1 MPAVRKVKTAEVGT
15 LAGARVLLV
24 ATVDSTVSA
33 FLLPL
38 IDAVRREGAMAE
50 AAAACGADARE
61 LAARGYV
68 IHPISFSRR
77 LLSLSHARSLW
88 QLVRLLRKGDYD
100 LVHVHTPV
108 AGVVGRIAARIAR
121 VRVVIHTAHGF
132 YFHDRMH
139 PLPRWVLVLVEKTLG
154 RACTDFL
161 FTVSP
166 EDYRTALRS
175 RIARPEKLGCLNSV
189 GVDLAAFDRESAT
202 PVDPASLGLRS
213 GVPVVAFVGRL
224 VKEKGAL
231 DLLRAMRRLKEDD
244 VPTQLLIIGSALPMD
259 RARGFEREACKLI
272 SAGALDN
279 RVHFVGFRSDVPA
292 ILRWVDVLVL
302 PSYREG
308 MPVTI
313 LEAMAAS
320 KPVVATNVRGCREEV
335 VDGVSGWIVPPADPA
350 ALADAI
356 RRVLCDPERAR
367 AMGRAGRARAE
378 AEYDQTRVIA
388 EQLAVYRELLRE
400 HPRHSHAEEAE

>member
-1 MPAVRKVKTAEVGT
+1 MAEADT
-15 LAGARVLLV
+15 LAGARILLV

-38 IDAVRREGAMAE
+38 IDAARREGATAE
-50 AAAACGADARE
+50 AAAACGADARALE
-61 LAARGYV
+61 TRGYV

-77 LLSLSHARSLW
+77 LLSFSHLLAAA
-88 QLVRLLRKGDYD
+88 QLARLLRNGRYD
-100 LVHVHTPV
+100 LVHIHTPV

-121 VRVVIHTAHGF
+121 VPVVIHTAHGF
-132 YFHDRMH
+132 YFHKRMH
-139 PLPRWVLVLVEKTLG
+139 PLPGKALLLLETALG

-166 EDYRTALRS
+166 EDYRTALAS
-175 RIARPEKLGCLNSV
+175 RIIDPSRLRCLNSV
-189 GVDLAAFDRESAT
+189 GIDLRRFDREAAR
-202 PVDPASLGLRS
+202 PLDRESLGLLA
-213 GVPVVAFVGRL
+213 GVPVIVFVGRL
-224 VKEKGAL
+224 VEEKGIL
-231 DLLRAMRRLKEDD
+231 DLLRAMRLLKSDG
-244 VPTQLLIIGSALPMD
+244 VRAQLLIVGTTLPTD
-259 RARGFEREACKLI
+259 RARGFRRKVRRAM
-272 SAGALDN
+272 SDASLDDCV
-279 RVHFVGFRSDVPA
+279 RFAGFRSDVPA
-292 ILRWVDVLVL
+292 ILRLADLLVL

-335 VDGVSGWIVPPADPA
+335 VDGVTGWIVPPADPA

-367 AMGRAGRARAE
+367 AMGHAGRARAE

-400 HPRHSHAEEAE
+400 HPRRSHAEEVE